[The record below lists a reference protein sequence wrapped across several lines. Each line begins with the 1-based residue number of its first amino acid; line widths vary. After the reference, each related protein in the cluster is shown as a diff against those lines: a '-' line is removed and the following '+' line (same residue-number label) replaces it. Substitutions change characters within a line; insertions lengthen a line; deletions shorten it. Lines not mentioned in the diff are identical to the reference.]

1 MDEEERIR
9 RFCHAYAMA
18 QRVLDMAAEQPI
30 HTGMARDEA
39 RRQLAIAFKLF
50 PETIKARIRKLY
62 EHADAKR
69 TVRQSHMT
77 ESVSTEK

>member
-9 RFCHAYAMA
+9 RFCVAYAMA
-18 QRVLDMAAEQPI
+18 QRVLDMAAEQPV

-39 RRQLAIAFKLF
+39 RRQLSIAFKLF
-50 PETIKARIRKLY
+50 PETIKAKILKLY

-69 TVRQSHMT
+69 KER
-77 ESVSTEK
+77 ESRTTRPLLGK

>member
-1 MDEEERIR
+1 
-9 RFCHAYAMA
+9 MA
-18 QRVLDMAAEQPI
+18 QRVLDMSVEQPI

-50 PETIKARIRKLY
+50 PETIKAKIRKLY

-69 TVRQSHMT
+69 
-77 ESVSTEK
+77 K

>member
-30 HTGMARDEA
+30 HAGMARD
-39 RRQLAIAFKLF
+39 
-50 PETIKARIRKLY
+50 
-62 EHADAKR
+62 
-69 TVRQSHMT
+69 
-77 ESVSTEK
+77 